1 MAQGERAARFRF
13 LYRQTEGVIGARAW
27 ALASLS
33 PVGVA
38 LLLTAIAFAVA
49 PDAPRDLARE
59 AFVDPLVVARNAY
72 LIVYSFALILC
83 AVAEYF
89 VSAKRFADRGE
100 PPALAGLAPFALFV
114 AAAAHWWTPR
124 SEGLA
129 PAALPYLCDALAL
142 AIVAWTILDL
152 GFGKSRPRWR
162 TPKS

>member
-1 MAQGERAARFRF
+1 MKFDASQFRL
-13 LYRQTEGVIGARAW
+13 LYRDGEGTIGARQW
-27 ALASLS
+27 ALASLP
-33 PVGVA
+33 PVGIA
-38 LLLTAIAFAVA
+38 LVLTLIAVAIA
-49 PDAPRDLARE
+49 PGGPRDLERE

-72 LIVYSFALILC
+72 YLVYAFALILC

-100 PPALAGLAPFALFV
+100 PPALAGLAPLAIFV

-142 AIVAWTILDL
+142 AIVVWTIVDL
-152 GFGKSRPRWR
+152 GFGRSRPQWR
-162 TPKS
+162 RPER